1 VTFDRERQ
9 RIDLSYSGLPSE
21 LQRAYA
27 IGFVRRLGDSAN
39 GQDGRLA
46 LRAAPP
52 DRKHTM
58 TTTSV
63 TSMFCNYCRAVNP
76 TDAVYCSA
84 CGRKIQIALEGCS
97 GGQAA
102 QPENAD
108 LPFRSVPSRGVKNNN
123 ENQLLSERSAT
134 GRSVTCPQCDLINP
148 CTAQRCD
155 CGYDFETKTVE
166 NSYSTAKKE
175 NRFVSFKALGMLG
188 IFLTAA
194 IVTSWLASEL
204 FRIPSEAVA
213 LLTKISLNLALAAF
227 FLARAFGGA
236 WLTTRRTIALA
247 AGLSV
252 CLFLGAIYLVTTAG
266 K

>member
-1 VTFDRERQ
+1 
-9 RIDLSYSGLPSE
+9 
-21 LQRAYA
+21 
-27 IGFVRRLGDSAN
+27 
-39 GQDGRLA
+39 
-46 LRAAPP
+46 
-52 DRKHTM
+52 
-58 TTTSV
+58 
-63 TSMFCNYCRAVNP
+63 MFCNYCRAVNP

-97 GGQAA
+97 GGQEA

-108 LPFRSVPSRGVKNNN
+108 LPIRSVPSRGVKNNN
-123 ENQLLSERSAT
+123 ENQLLEVSTASCVGSNPSSISSPNRKHSAPGTDRVPDTKAILATLTSERSAIE
-134 GRSVTCPQCDLINP
+134 RSMTCPQCDLINP

-166 NSYSTAKKE
+166 KPYSTAKKE